1 MGRKPK
7 NAVAEE
13 KAPKKGKKTSAPK
26 TKKRDNETLANLAEI
41 EAKLLKKA
49 KANGDTLDQSE
60 IYDALSLYELDDG
73 SRFYIEPVFYT
84 MLKGFKDHHPEL
96 YQSIIDEII
105 SRARKEKR
113 VVYTGNYEC
122 PLTNVED
129 YIFLEITDITD
140 PLHIFVEDK
149 SRGSDY
155 GD

>member
-1 MGRKPK
+1 MKH
-7 NAVAEE
+7 EE
-13 KAPKKGKKTSAPK
+13 FKHLKLIEDK
-26 TKKRDNETLANLAEI
+26 DNPFC
-41 EAKLLKKA
+41 
-49 KANGDTLDQSE
+49 
-60 IYDALSLYELDDG
+60 SLYELEDG

-96 YQSIIDEII
+96 YQAIVDEII
-105 SRARKEKR
+105 NRARKEKR
-113 VVYTGNYEC
+113 VVYTGNYDC

-140 PLHIFVEDK
+140 PLKIFVEDK